1 MPRIRFSHKPPSSG
15 GSNDNDKEDR
25 IKFYLTIDLSI
36 PFTMKEKVAIV
47 IILGSSWLFADTLK
61 QKTLSFLSQV
71 KEAVVNLLF

>member
-1 MPRIRFSHKPPSSG
+1 MPRIRFSHKPPTSG
-15 GSNDNDKEDR
+15 GSDDNDKDR

-61 QKTLSFLSQV
+61 QKILSFLAQT

>member
-1 MPRIRFSHKPPSSG
+1 MPRIRFSHKPPASG
-15 GSNDNDKEDR
+15 GSNDNDKDR

-61 QKTLSFLSQV
+61 QKTLSFLAQA

>member
-1 MPRIRFSHKPPSSG
+1 MPRIRFSHKPPTSG
-15 GSNDNDKEDR
+15 GSNDNDKDR

-61 QKTLSFLSQV
+61 QKILSFLAQA

>member
-15 GSNDNDKEDR
+15 GSNDNDKDR

-61 QKTLSFLSQV
+61 QKTLSFLAQA